1 MKTLP
6 PLFLGLISLGACTF
20 SATPSSL
27 ATARDALS
35 PALIPLRGC
44 DDAEAYVRAQAA
56 AAVERAYAEAL
67 DAVAKSAANSRNCN
81 ERYADAGSVGAPN
94 APVRSAGSAT
104 GSSSS
109 ATPKA
114 ANASG
119 TNNQVSGVD
128 EADFIKNDG
137 TYMYVANNGALR
149 IFQAFP
155 GSGAHLVGKLA
166 LTGDVVKMLLDG
178 DRVLVY
184 TKRAGASSSG
194 SGSYS
199 GGYRGGYSQAECTY
213 GYSCTPHSDGTQ
225 TALTI
230 IDVSNKAA
238 PAQLREVVQSGSLIS
253 ARQLGHEVYTVT
265 SEPMGINWS
274 RPSYYS
280 CSGKPLATQR
290 AELTLQ
296 REAAR
301 TQVQSATVN
310 MPRASD
316 TQFATDGNTMCSS
329 GVYRSPLGEAEQSL
343 NVLSLDLQPG
353 HEAPV
358 QNASILSAA
367 GHVYAS
373 AENLYVAVPRE
384 RSASSPYG
392 WYAGREESVL
402 SDIHKFKISATEAH
416 VEYTASGLVKGG
428 VLNQFAMDENDGY
441 LRVATSYGRVPSK
454 EVHSTLTVLDQ
465 VSNSLVPTG
474 IVDHLAPQE
483 DIRSVRFDGARGYIV
498 TFKKTDP
505 LYVFDLATPSA
516 PRVLG
521 ELKIPGFS
529 TYMHMLDSSHLL
541 TIGYDANDHGD
552 FAYFDGVILQ
562 IFDVSNP
569 AAPTLAHKHKIG
581 TRGSSSEALTNHLAF
596 NYFAPLSKLAIPM
609 TVCEGGSDGRYG
621 TNMTFSG
628 LMVFGVDAASGFSET
643 GRIAHPSTP
652 SGGYNSNGCGN
663 WWENASSEV
672 RRSVFMDN
680 WVYSVSNREIR
691 VSNMSA
697 LSAPVA
703 VLDLTL

>member
-1 MKTLP
+1 MK
-6 PLFLGLISLGACTF
+6 PLRPLILGLVSLGACTLQT
-20 SATPSSL
+20 STGSL
-27 ATARDALS
+27 ETARDALT

-67 DAVAKSAANSRNCN
+67 ASVDKNAADSSYCNPRYDAVYASGSPSGASNSAA
-81 ERYADAGSVGAPN
+81 
-94 APVRSAGSAT
+94 
-104 GSSSS
+104 
-109 ATPKA
+109 PKA

-119 TNNQVSGVD
+119 TNNQVNGVD
-128 EADFIKNDG
+128 EADFVKNDG
-137 TYMYVANNGALR
+137 TYMYVASNGALR

-155 GSGAHLVGKLA
+155 GSNAHLVGKLA
-166 LTGDVVKMLLDG
+166 LTGEVVKMLLDV
-178 DRVLVY
+178 DRVLIY
-184 TKRAGASSSG
+184 SKRTVVSNPSSS
-194 SGSYS
+194 SSD
-199 GGYRGGYSQAECTY
+199 RGGYSQGECTY

-225 TALTI
+225 TVLTVV
-230 IDVSNKAA
+230 DVGNKAT
-238 PAQLREVVQSGSLIS
+238 PKQLREIVQSGSLLS
-253 ARQLGHEVYTVT
+253 ARQLGHEIYTVT
-265 SEPMGINWS
+265 SEPLGIQWS
-274 RPSYYS
+274 RPSDSS
-280 CSGKPLATQR
+280 CSGKPAAVQR
-290 AELTLQ
+290 AELLVQ

-301 TQVQSATVN
+301 SQVQNAAVS

-316 TQFATDGNTMCSS
+316 TQFATDANTMCSS

-358 QNASILSAA
+358 QSASILSAA

-373 AENLYVAVPRE
+373 DKNLYVAVPRE
-384 RSASSPYG
+384 RSASSAYG

-402 SDIHKFKISATEAH
+402 SDIHKFKISGTQAR